1 MHVRREVCA
10 LDDIVDGRLHLQRL
24 SRRALLYVH
33 EGAQFGRLKW
43 KVLMESNMVTSLI
56 PYLNFW
62 RLRPTGYVF
71 SAFKVQ
77 PQSVDGAIVV
87 EKVREVE
94 PQQPRVLVPL
104 HKFPPVVHSL
114 VLAQEGLELAPPE
127 IGLL

>member
-1 MHVRREVCA
+1 
-10 LDDIVDGRLHLQRL
+10 
-24 SRRALLYVH
+24 
-33 EGAQFGRLKW
+33 
-43 KVLMESNMVTSLI
+43 MESNMVTSLI

-62 RLRPTGYVF
+62 RLRSTRYVF
-71 SAFKVQ
+71 STLKVQ
-77 PQSVDGAIVV
+77 PQPVHGAVVV

-127 IGLL
+127 IGLLWFRTGSILILMTYGLVFFKSCVHKLILSLSWN